1 MTVLGRSPR
10 VLLVSLRDAA
20 DPMAVHELA
29 CFADQAAVPREAFDV
44 HVMQQGRLPSAG
56 LQAYDAVFF
65 GGSGAY
71 SVLDDVAWIRDG
83 FDALRTVLDA
93 RRPAW
98 ASCFGFQ
105 GLAVALGG
113 EVVRDDA
120 RTELGSVRLTLTDA
134 GRACPLM
141 GRLPHAGFW
150 AQEGH
155 HDHVVVL
162 PPGVTRLAVGEVS
175 PEQACRVDGA
185 PFWASQFHPELTA
198 RTTVD
203 RFLHY
208 LDLYHP
214 EGGDQG
220 AQATLAALRDG
231 VDSPEVGQLLAW
243 LVREGSSLR

>member
-1 MTVLGRSPR
+1 MTVLGRTPR
-10 VLLVSLRDAA
+10 ALLVSLRDAA
-20 DPMAVHELA
+20 DPMADHELG
-29 CFADQAAVPREAFDV
+29 CFAAHAALPRDAFDV
-44 HVMQQGRLPSAG
+44 HVMQHGPLPAAG
-56 LQAYDAVFF
+56 LERYDAIFF

-71 SVLDDVAWIRDG
+71 SVLDDLPWIRDG
-83 FDALRTVLDA
+83 FDALRTVIDA

-113 EVVRDDA
+113 DVVRDDA
-120 RTELGSVRLTLTDA
+120 RTELGSVQLKLTEA

-141 GRLPHAGFW
+141 GRLPKAGFW

-162 PPGVTRLAVGEVS
+162 PPGVTRLATGEVS

-214 EGGDQG
+214 EGGDAD
-220 AQATLAALRDG
+220 AQATLATLRAGEDT
-231 VDSPEVGQLLAW
+231 PEVGQLLAW
-243 LVREGSSLR
+243 LVREGSTLR